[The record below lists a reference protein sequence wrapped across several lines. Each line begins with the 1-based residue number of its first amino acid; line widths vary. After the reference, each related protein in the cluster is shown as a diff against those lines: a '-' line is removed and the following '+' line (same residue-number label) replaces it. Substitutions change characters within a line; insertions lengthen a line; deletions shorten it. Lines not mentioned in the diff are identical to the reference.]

1 MQGNFD
7 PMTFNMMLNMMNVMH
22 PNMGYNSNNY
32 NYNMNNSEDSM
43 NLMMNWMNM
52 NPLLLQMY
60 NNNMFQNNYNMPQN
74 YNNNINLNNSN
85 NNQTNFNGGTNTNAP
100 STCYDL
106 SQNSNEQIFNVIFI
120 HQTGKKTM
128 MKCPYSFK
136 VKDLLLQYISRMGL
150 NDYVIGKEI
159 FFIYNGLKI
168 DEKEEKI
175 IGQFFFQGMLQ
186 TILVVDTKNIIG
198 AKSLLL
204 N

>member
-1 MQGNFD
+1 MQGNLD

-32 NYNMNNSEDSM
+32 NYNMNNSADSM

-60 NNNMFQNNYNMPQN
+60 NNMFQNNNMSQN

-85 NNQTNFNGGTNTNAP
+85 NSQANVAGGINNNKP
-100 STCYDL
+100 EMCYDL
-106 SQNSNEQIFNVIFI
+106 SPNNNEQKFNVVFV
-120 HQTGKKTM
+120 HPTGKKIM
-128 MKCPYSFK
+128 IICPISLK
-136 VKDLLLQYISRMGL
+136 VKDLLLQYISRIGL
-150 NDYVIGKEI
+150 SDSLIGKDI

-168 DEKEEKI
+168 DEKEEK
-175 IGQFFFQGMLQ
+175 QVSQYFFHGMLHN
-186 TILVVDTKNIIG
+186 ILVVDTKNIIG
-198 AKSLLL
+198 AKSLTF